1 MGRAQEIMVVLEDFI
16 SRKMI
21 EPVPV
26 YVDGMI
32 SEATAIHTTHPDFLN
47 AELREKIFHQGKNP
61 FTSDVFT
68 QVEGYQARDDIITG
82 GPCIIM
88 ATSGMLQGGPSVQYL
103 KANCR
108 R

>member
-16 SRKMI
+16 SRKMV

-26 YVDGMI
+26 YIDGLI
-32 SEATAIHTTHPDFLN
+32 SEATVIHTTHPDYLN

-61 FTSDVFT
+61 FTSDIFT
-68 QVEGYQARDDIITG
+68 QVDSYQIREDIVAGGTLYHYGNFWNVARRASSSIFTPD
-82 GPCIIM
+82 
-88 ATSGMLQGGPSVQYL
+88 
-103 KANCR
+103 R